1 MNSKNSPAHLEAPLG
16 NNIKT
21 VADSIFR
28 GDQHISDEQ
37 FRLVAENIPTLC
49 WMAEADG
56 YIIWYNRR
64 WHEYCGTTPA
74 EMEGWGWQSVHD
86 PAALPSV
93 MARWTDSIKN
103 GTAFEMTFPLRGSDG
118 IFRPFLT
125 RIKPIHGPDGVVAN
139 WFGINID
146 ITVQT
151 EAEAQLK
158 STNSKLQ
165 ALVAEREAILS
176 QLGEGVIVTDSVG
189 RINFVNTSATQ
200 LHGVAR
206 LDVEPDDYTEAYSLF
221 TEAGEP
227 HPVDTLPLTR
237 AIQQLETV
245 VDARWCIRRP
255 DGTEILAIGNA
266 QPVYGDRNQLIGAV
280 LTIRDDTKRR
290 ADEVALAEALKIKDV
305 LLHEVNHRV
314 KNSLQMVISLLTL
327 QAGKSDISEVKQSLL
342 EACSRISVIAGMHQR
357 LYVTS
362 QYDSVDLA
370 VYLKDL
376 AAETI
381 ATLDNEER
389 IDFQFNCPQPAILQ
403 LDEAVPLAMVISEL
417 LTNAMKYAFP
427 EKKLG
432 AIAISII
439 ADSHEISV
447 SISDNGCGIPAG
459 FDITASKGL
468 GMRIV
473 TALTKQISGTLEL
486 VPQEAGTMFLI
497 KLPVKR

>member
-1 MNSKNSPAHLEAPLG
+1 VNRENSPAHLEAPLG
-16 NNIKT
+16 STIRTTADNIFH
-21 VADSIFR
+21 SN
-28 GDQHISDEQ
+28 QHISNEQ
-37 FRLVAENIPTLC
+37 FRLMAENIPTLC

-64 WHEYCGTTPA
+64 WHEYCGSTPA

-86 PAALPSV
+86 PAALPGV
-93 MARWTDSIKN
+93 MERWTDSIKH

-125 RIKPIHGPDGVVAN
+125 RISPIHGPEGVVVN
-139 WFGINID
+139 WFGVNTD
-146 ITVQT
+146 ITAQI

-165 ALVAEREAILS
+165 ALVAEREAILG
-176 QLGEGVIVTDSVG
+176 QLGEGVIVTDPEG
-189 RINFVNTSATQ
+189 KITFVNTSAVQ

-206 LDVEPDDYTEAYSLF
+206 LDVAPDDYAEAYSLF

-237 AIQQLETV
+237 AIHNLETV

-266 QPVYGDRNQLIGAV
+266 QPVYGDQNQLLGAV

-290 ADEVALAEALKIKDV
+290 ADEMALAEALKIKDI

-362 QYDSVDLA
+362 EYDSVDLA

-389 IDFQFNCPQPAILQ
+389 IDFQFNCPQPAILT

-427 EKKLG
+427 KNKPG
-432 AIAISII
+432 SVAISIVS
-439 ADSHEISV
+439 DSREISV
-447 SISDNGCGIPAG
+447 SITDNGCGIPDD
-459 FDITASKGL
+459 FDIVTSKGL

-473 TALTKQISGTLEL
+473 TALTKQINGTLEL

-497 KLPVKR
+497 KLPVKG

>member
-1 MNSKNSPAHLEAPLG
+1 MKSENSLAN
-16 NNIKT
+16 
-21 VADSIFR
+21 IFR
-28 GDQHISDEQ
+28 GNQDISDEQ
-37 FRLVAENIPTLC
+37 FRLLAENIPTLC

-64 WHEYCGTTPA
+64 WHEYCGTTPV

-93 MARWTDSIKN
+93 MERWTDSIKN
-103 GTAFEMTFPLRGSDG
+103 GTSFEMTFPLRGADG

-125 RIKPIHGPDGVVAN
+125 RIKPIHGADGAVAN
-139 WFGINID
+139 WFGVNMD
-146 ITVQT
+146 ITAQM
-151 EAEAQLK
+151 EAEAQLTA
-158 STNSKLQ
+158 TNSKLQ

-176 QLGEGVIVTDSVG
+176 QLGEGVIVTDAIG
-189 RINFVNTSATQ
+189 RISFVNASAVH

-227 HPVDTLPLTR
+227 HPVNTLPLTR

-266 QPVYGDRNQLIGAV
+266 QPVYGNRNQLIGAV

-290 ADEVALAEALKIKDV
+290 ADEVALAEALKIKDI

-362 QYDSVDLA
+362 EYDSVNLA

-376 AAETI
+376 ATETI
-381 ATLDNEER
+381 ATLDNERR
-389 IDFQFNCPQPAILQ
+389 IDFQFDCPHSAFLT

-417 LTNAMKYAFP
+417 LTNALKYAFP
-427 EKKLG
+427 DNAPG
-432 AIAISII
+432 AIAIAI
-439 ADSHEISV
+439 ATDSQEISV
-447 SISDNGCGIPAG
+447 SVSDNGCGIPAG
-459 FDITASKGL
+459 FDIAASKGL

-486 VPQEAGTMFLI
+486 VRQEAGTMFVI
-497 KLPVKR
+497 RLPAKP

>member
-1 MNSKNSPAHLEAPLG
+1 MKSENSLAN
-16 NNIKT
+16 
-21 VADSIFR
+21 IFR
-28 GDQHISDEQ
+28 GDQHIGDEQ
-37 FRLVAENIPTLC
+37 FRLMAENIPTLC

-86 PAALPSV
+86 PAALPGV

-103 GTAFEMTFPLRGSDG
+103 GTAFEMTFPLRGADG

-125 RIKPIHGPDGVVAN
+125 RIKPIHGPDGAVTN
-139 WFGINID
+139 WFGVNMD
-146 ITVQT
+146 ITVQM
-151 EAEAQLK
+151 EAEAQLTA
-158 STNSKLQ
+158 TNSKLQ

-176 QLGEGVIVTDSVG
+176 QLGEGVIVTDAVG
-189 RINFVNTSATQ
+189 RISFVNASAVH

-237 AIQQLETV
+237 AIQHLETV

-255 DGTEILAIGNA
+255 DGTEILAIGSA

-327 QAGKSDISEVKQSLL
+327 QAGKTDIAEVKQSLL

-357 LYVTS
+357 LYVTN
-362 QYDSVDLA
+362 QYDSVNLA

-381 ATLDNEER
+381 ATLDNESR
-389 IDFQFNCPQPAILQ
+389 IDFQFNCPHSAFLT

-417 LTNAMKYAFP
+417 LTNALKYAFP
-427 EKKLG
+427 ENAPG
-432 AIAISII
+432 AIAIAI
-439 ADSHEISV
+439 ATDNQEISV
-447 SISDNGCGIPAG
+447 SVSDNGCGILAG
-459 FDITASKGL
+459 FDIAASKGL

-473 TALTKQISGTLEL
+473 TALTKQIGGTLEL
-486 VPQEAGTMFLI
+486 VRQEAGTMFVI
-497 KLPVKR
+497 RLPAKP